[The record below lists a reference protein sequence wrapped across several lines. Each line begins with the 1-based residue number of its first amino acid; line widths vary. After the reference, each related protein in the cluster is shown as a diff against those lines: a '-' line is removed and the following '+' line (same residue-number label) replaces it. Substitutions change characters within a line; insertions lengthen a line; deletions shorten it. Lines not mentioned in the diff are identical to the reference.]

1 MSQLRI
7 PEPGLLLLSVLAA
20 EWDAWPDLLVRI
32 EARFGPAC
40 FLSEALAFENTSY
53 YDAELGRPIV
63 RRLLAFGTLA
73 PLDCLA
79 AAKLWTMEQEREFAR
94 PDGRRRFNLDP
105 GLLTQERLVL
115 ATAKNF
121 THRVYLGQGVWADL
135 TLVYTGGDWLI
146 LPWTFPDYAARDML
160 ELLTA
165 LREEYRRRLF
175 AARGPNP
182 EPAAPPQE
190 RKVPCPRA

>member
-53 YDAELGRPIV
+53 YDAELGRPIT

-79 AAKLWTMEQEREFAR
+79 AAKLWTMDQEREFAR

-135 TLVYTGGDWLI
+135 TLVYTGGDWLV
-146 LPWTFPDYAARDML
+146 LPWTFPDYAAKALL

>member
-1 MSQLRI
+1 MSRLRI
-7 PEPGLLLLSVLAA
+7 PEPGLFLLSALAA
-20 EWDAWPDLLVRI
+20 EWEQWPALRERI

-40 FLSEALAFENTSY
+40 FVSEALDFGHTGY
-53 YDAELGRPIV
+53 YDAELGRPIA
-63 RRLLAFGTLA
+63 RRLLAFENLA
-73 PLDCLA
+73 PLDCLV
-79 AAKLWTMEQEREFAR
+79 AAKHWTLEQEAAFAR

-115 ATAKNF
+115 ATGKNF

-135 TLVYTGGDWLI
+135 TLVYTGGDWLV
-146 LPWTFPDYAARDML
+146 LPWTFPDYAAEDML

-175 AARGPNP
+175 AARGSNP
-182 EPAAPPQE
+182 EPEAPHEE
-190 RKVPCPRA
+190 RKATCPRA